1 MEHISWTEDL
11 AVGVEAVDD
20 QHKQFF
26 KAANNLAEAMWEGR
40 TKEEVGRT
48 LDFLTEY
55 AALHFH
61 DEETLMT
68 KYQYPQLTAQQSAH
82 IAFNNQMKDLQNRYR
97 SGESASTIAIELL
110 NGACDWF
117 RNHIRLMDKPMGEF
131 VQSKQ

>member
-26 KAANNLAEAMWEGR
+26 KAANNLAEAMWDGR
-40 TKEEVGRT
+40 SKEELGKT

-55 AALHFH
+55 AALHFR
-61 DEETLMT
+61 DEENLMT
-68 KYQYPQLTAQQSAH
+68 KYAYPQLTAQQSAH
-82 IAFNNQMKDLQNRYR
+82 AVFNKQMKDLQSRYR
-97 SGESASTIAIELL
+97 SGESASTISIDLL
-110 NGACDWF
+110 NGACEWF

-131 VQSKQ
+131 VKSKR